1 MQTPKKRRIDDTSR
15 EELLRLIE
23 LSCGSSCSECPVF
36 QRCMIEYEFDDMS
49 CPETI
54 CAYLFEEVDAD
65 AQG

>member
-1 MQTPKKRRIDDTSR
+1 MQTPKKRRIDGTSR

-23 LSCGSSCSECPVF
+23 LTRGNTCFECPVYR
-36 QRCMIEYEFDDMS
+36 RCMIEFDFEDMS

-65 AQG
+65 AQD